1 MTTRYDKEVESSF
14 SPDATKWQLGSSQ
27 SDIRLKLNENRK
39 YTYSLF
45 PIVSSCHRED
55 KMGTRFHF
63 LFSLRF

>member
-39 YTYSLF
+39 YTYSLLLKYL
-45 PIVSSCHRED
+45 VNTGKTREW
-55 KMGTRFHF
+55 K
-63 LFSLRF
+63 